1 MVDLG
6 LLTAMWLVDRLEA
19 SDLAA
24 LLLLTVDPGA
34 RGRTDL
40 LVVFLPIDSSSR
52 LLIVESAR
60 CCRRGLGE
68 EPPRVL
74 LIVELAR
81 SCRRRFDEPRV
92 LPTVDNSVVRFWARG
107 R

>member
-1 MVDLG
+1 MVDLR
-6 LLTAMWLVDRLEA
+6 LLAAMWLVDRLEA
-19 SDLAA
+19 SDLAV
-24 LLLLTVDPGA
+24 LLLLTADPV

-60 CCRRGLGE
+60 CCRRGLGD

-74 LIVELAR
+74 LIVESAR
-81 SCRRRFDEPRV
+81 SCRRGFDEPRA
-92 LPTVDNSVVRFWARG
+92 LPTVDSSVVRFWARG